1 MAGLPQLILVALL
14 SKQIMKLDA
23 MFALANFAV
32 KGCQR
37 TDGCSGS
44 QHTQCIQKKITE
56 YFSKNEAT
64 SENDYPAQPHKSRF
78 VSFIF
83 LINTFHD
90 LHLSFGLLSSHLNI
104 YLTRC
109 LVLLTA
115 AHSYRPI

>member
-1 MAGLPQLILVALL
+1 
-14 SKQIMKLDA
+14 MKLDA

-44 QHTQCIQKKITE
+44 QHTQCIQKKIME
-56 YFSKNEAT
+56 YFSKNKAT
-64 SENDYPAQPHKSRF
+64 SVSDYSALLPKSRF

-83 LINTFHD
+83 LID
-90 LHLSFGLLSSHLNI
+90 SSMIRHLSFGLVSSHLNI
-104 YLTRC
+104 YLTWC
-109 LVLLTA
+109 FVLVTA